1 MTKLVRDG
9 EVASKPS
16 IRSTNNNDVTISE
29 LKRVTGLLQR
39 QDDHIDSEVFFNP
52 VRKILRKIIP

>member
-39 QDDHIDSEVFFNP
+39 
-52 VRKILRKIIP
+52 